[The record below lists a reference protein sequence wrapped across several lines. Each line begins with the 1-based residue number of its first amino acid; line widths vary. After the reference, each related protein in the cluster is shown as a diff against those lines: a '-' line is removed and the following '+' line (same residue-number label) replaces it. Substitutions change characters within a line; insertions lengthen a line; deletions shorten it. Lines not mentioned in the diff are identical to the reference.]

1 MDGPLG
7 HPILK
12 LAEYDL
18 KRLSAQ
24 LYILTAILVLST
36 SCLVSEATAE
46 CSSRA
51 ISQVSSL
58 EIAQEIAANCPNSA
72 SVQHATGLR
81 LARAGRHSEA
91 LECLEA
97 AARLAPKDLSY
108 RTDLIVVL
116 CWAGRYQDAMLEYRK
131 LPSSYH
137 GPIYLYRNAAQAAYN
152 QNDFS
157 LAYRL
162 YGEWQKRDP
171 DDNLA
176 LRGLIFSICKLGRYQ
191 EGRDCLARAV
201 STHPELQKE
210 AKLLSFYMLCAQKRF
225 WDAYMLLCEIRN
237 QGEDATIWFDVW
249 ETAVTSASPKA
260 ISDLVRDMSTKDAPL
275 KDRFLIAAL
284 RGRHETALDLAQQVD
299 TTEQR
304 AWPMRY
310 RAWLGWSFFKR
321 GKTEESIAVYEKML
335 QDSRK
340 NRPARIGIVYCLASQ
355 GEYNRAHAV
364 LKELM
369 AEAPGDVDTLFALA
383 FWHEKKKEFLDA
395 VLTYE
400 KILDIK
406 PRNHNARKL
415 RLRALSDLGLPSL
428 SIEQIGE
435 LKSDIQFSSDL
446 ELDEAA
452 YFLRWEL
459 AEDAIATERPLLL
472 SQPDNRRALFDYMLA
487 LRQQEYYSEVKK
499 EYEELLKK
507 GIVPSYWVIEAA
519 ADAYLEQD
527 DPEKAVELYRRILEQ
542 HPKSFKAR
550 MGLFYA
556 LQELRQWRSAWDLLG
571 DIDQDTSPGRKAGRR
586 FIPNWRK
593 YEVGIARGW
602 LLAYENRLQE
612 AETYFKELNSSAPAN
627 TGIRTGLGHVYMWR
641 GWPRLALEELSIA
654 ISRNPNEIGAVNGKA
669 IVMNELGFETDA
681 RNLASALYE
690 QYPQN
695 RHVQRLITELDVDDM
710 REMVTDIV
718 IDLEDDDSSDLYFRT
733 EVNEKIAPQWRIYQY
748 ILLQNVEYRGRSE
761 AYRRIGL
768 GLRHRFN
775 PEWYWEEDVSFD
787 FWDHADFGIST
798 SFTYTPDDYWAIE
811 ASYDTYSTNMPLR
824 ARAAGADSDE
834 VSLGITYRES
844 EWRAYSLSFNTM
856 DFSDGNRRNSGLV
869 QYEQGLWVKGDWMAR
884 LYLDCYASHNS
895 KEDMDY
901 FNPHRDMSISATHML
916 QGTHYRHFGKSFV
929 QRLFLTAGGY
939 YQEGHGTHTIGAIRY
954 EQDFSFSFR
963 SVFLWGATLAR
974 RVYDGDPAT
983 ALSLYL
989 TFKYRF

>member
-1 MDGPLG
+1 MTVL
-7 HPILK
+7 
-12 LAEYDL
+12 LA
-18 KRLSAQ
+18 LS
-24 LYILTAILVLST
+24 IF
-36 SCLVSEATAE
+36 CLVSDAAAQCLPEAIYQSPSMADAE
-46 CSSRA
+46 K
-51 ISQVSSL
+51 
-58 EIAQEIAANCPNSA
+58 IAAGCGESA
-72 SVQHATGLR
+72 PVQHAIGLR
-81 LARAGRHSEA
+81 LARAGRYGTA
-91 LECLEA
+91 LKRLESA
-97 AARLAPKDLSY
+97 IRLAPNELSY
-108 RTDLIVVL
+108 KTDLIVVL
-116 CWAGRYQDAMLEYRK
+116 CWAGEYKEALIKYDR
-131 LPSSYH
+131 LPSLFQ
-137 GPIYLYRNAAQAAYN
+137 GPPYLYRNVAHAAYD
-152 QNDFS
+152 QNNFS
-157 LAYRL
+157 LACRL
-162 YGEWQKRDP
+162 YKHVLKEIPGDFEGLK
-171 DDNLA
+171 
-176 LRGLIFSICKLGRYQ
+176 GLIFSLCKLERYQ
-191 EGRDCLARAV
+191 ECEKELTPLMRA
-201 STHPELQKE
+201 HPKLRHE
-210 AKLLSFYMLCAQKRF
+210 AVFLSFYVLCAQERF
-225 WDAYMLLCEIRN
+225 WEAYTLWRKVGPESGYN
-237 QGEDATIWFDVW
+237 SKKWFDAWQVSIR
-249 ETAVTSASPKA
+249 SASQDTIA
-260 ISDLVRDMSTKDAPL
+260 DLMREMSTNDAPL
-275 KDRFLIAAL
+275 KDRFLISAFEGGYPA
-284 RGRHETALDLAQQVD
+284 ALDLAQQAD
-299 TTEQR
+299 AHEQR
-304 AWPMRY
+304 AWPTSY
-310 RAWLGWSFFKR
+310 RNWLGWCFFKQ
-321 GKTEESIAVYEKML
+321 GETEKSFAVYKKIL
-335 QDSRK
+335 DDSPK
-340 NRPARIGIVYCLASQ
+340 NRQARIGLVYCFSTFGDFDQ
-355 GEYNRAHAV
+355 AHAV
-364 LKELM
+364 LDGLLT
-369 AEAPGDVDTLFALA
+369 EAPEDFEILFALA
-383 FWHEKKKEFLDA
+383 YWQEKKKEFLDA

-400 KILDIK
+400 KILKIK

-415 RLRALSDLGLPSL
+415 RLMALSDLGLPSL
-428 SIEQIGE
+428 AIEQIGE
-435 LKSDIQFSSDL
+435 LKSDTQFYSDL

-452 YFLRWEL
+452 YFLRWKL
-459 AEDAIATERPLLL
+459 AGDAIAIERPLLL
-472 SQPDNRRALFDYMLA
+472 SQPGNQRALFDYILA
-487 LRQQEYYSEVKK
+487 LRQQEHYSEVKK
-499 EYEELLKK
+499 EYEKLLEK

-571 DIDQDTSPGRKAGRR
+571 DIDQNTSPGHKAGRR
-586 FIPNWRK
+586 FIPNWQK

-612 AETYFKELNSSAPAN
+612 AETYFKDLNSSAPAN

-695 RHVQRLITELDVDDM
+695 RHVRRLITELDVDDM
-710 REMVTDIV
+710 RESVTDIV
-718 IDLEDDDSSDLYFRT
+718 IGIEDDNSGDLYFRT

-775 PEWYWEEDVSFD
+775 PEWYWEEEVSFD
-787 FWDHADFGIST
+787 FWDHADFGLST
-798 SFTYTPDDYWAIE
+798 SFTYTPDDYWILE

-844 EWRAYSLSFNTM
+844 EWRAYSLSLNTM
-856 DFSDGNRRNSGLV
+856 DFSDGNRRNSGLA

-901 FNPHRDMSISATHML
+901 FNPHQDMSISATHML

-939 YQEGHGTHTIGAIRY
+939 YQEDYGTHTIGAIRY
-954 EQDFSFSFR
+954 EQDISFSFR
-963 SVFLWGATLAR
+963 SVFLWGVTLAR